1 MPIVYGYII
10 ETEYFNVSGLV
21 SQTKFFA
28 TNDLTDLNIPKLVKL
43 DSLCE
48 L

>member
-10 ETEYFNVSGLV
+10 ETEYFNVYGSV

-28 TNDLTDLNIPKLVKL
+28 TNTVKWLN
-43 DSLCE
+43 SLE
-48 L
+48 YS